1 MKTVPARTSSTRSS
15 RSWTRRPHRWTRSSS
30 FPPRPAYADSVKE
43 NGSAAYQDVDIEG
56 AKKLLAGATPEVRI
70 MYNKDNPNRV
80 DAFSLIRESATK
92 AGFKI
97 VDGGLGA
104 SDWGK
109 ALGNGGYDAAIF
121 GWINPGVGVSGV
133 PQIFK
138 HGQRLQ
144 LQQVHRPEA
153 DKLMDELIVTTDTRQ
168 AGRPRR
174 ADRQEDLGF
183 RLRPPA
189 VPVRWRGR
197 LQRPHHRRE
206 VHAEPDRCLVE
217 LLGVGQK

>member
-1 MKTVPARTSSTRSS
+1 
-15 RSWTRRPHRWTRSSS
+15 
-30 FPPRPAYADSVKE
+30 
-43 NGSAAYQDVDIEG
+43 
-56 AKKLLAGATPEVRI
+56 

-80 DAFSLIRESATK
+80 DAFSLIRESAAK

-97 VDGGLGA
+97 VDGGLGK

-109 ALGNGGYDAAIF
+109 ALGNGSYDATIF
-121 GWINPGVGVSGV
+121 GWTNSGVGVSGV

-138 HGQRLQ
+138 TGNGSNFNKFTD
-144 LQQVHRPEA
+144 PDA
-153 DKLMDELIVTTDTRQ
+153 DKLMDELIVTTDKAKQ
-168 AGRPRR
+168 DDLDP

-183 RLRPPA
+183 RLRPAA
-189 VPVRWRGR
+189 VPVRRRGR

-217 LLGVGQK
+217 LLGVGTEVARNRK